1 MIEIVPLSDDLAVL
15 DRVDVRDAEMR
26 LDPANTTSDPPVH
39 ARDNRL
45 PRATQVSQ
53 DRRVFSLPCLSEA
66 FKEKAYRRATADRAR
81 LDPGRR
87 WRQLGVNGV

>member
-1 MIEIVPLSDDLAVL
+1 MVEIVPLSDDLAVL

-53 DRRVFSLPCLSEA
+53 DRRVFSLRTDAPPPMVPEPCKKLH
-66 FKEKAYRRATADRAR
+66 AR
-81 LDPGRR
+81 LVTCDLRLR
-87 WRQLGVNGV
+87 